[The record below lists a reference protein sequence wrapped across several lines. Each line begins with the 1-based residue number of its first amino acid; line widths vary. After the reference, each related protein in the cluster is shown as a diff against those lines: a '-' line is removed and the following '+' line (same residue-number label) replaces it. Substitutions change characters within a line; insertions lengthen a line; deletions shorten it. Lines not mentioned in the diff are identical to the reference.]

1 MEMKTTSIMQIVS
14 GFQPDVDGMGDFSRR
29 LGASLWSRHSIKSHF
44 VVYRRPEKRLD
55 ASLIFPNSIS
65 YPPTPTPSSL
75 LTHMRDVKAKC
86 NFDTV
91 LLHYGPYAYSQI
103 GRPKNFIEAI
113 RSLSDVTNL
122 FVYFHELYA
131 SAKQPWRRVFW
142 TSREQQASVR
152 HLMAQARACVT
163 SNSEYVSKLE
173 RMNTR
178 SIPVL
183 KMPVF
188 SNVGEPQFLKPL
200 ALRAQQMVIFGQYGN
215 RARLYL
221 DHRDRLIDICES
233 LGINLIADV
242 GSHGASIPEHLAQ
255 ISVQRFGRLDDDPL
269 SSLLANSVAGVIGYW
284 PDVWEKSG
292 VMAAYQA
299 HAMIPILI
307 PLEQRRTPAPAFTPY
322 LLAEDINELDPKEG
336 LSNMK
341 MQSFADA
348 AHRYYIEHQSV
359 TCCTDTIAAH
369 IS

>member
-1 MEMKTTSIMQIVS
+1 MAMKTTSIVQIVS
-14 GFQPDVDGMGDFSRR
+14 GFQPDIDGMGDFSRR
-29 LGASLWSRHSIKSHF
+29 LGASLWSRHSIESHF
-44 VVYRRPEKRLD
+44 VVYRRPNKRLD

-65 YPPTPTPSSL
+65 YPPAPTPSSL
-75 LTHMRDVKAKC
+75 MTHMRDLKATR

-103 GRPKNFIEAI
+103 GRPKDFIKAI
-113 RSLSDVTNL
+113 QSLLEVKNL
-122 FVYFHELYA
+122 LVYFHELYA
-131 SAKQPWRRVFW
+131 SAKQPWRRAFW
-142 TSREQQASVR
+142 TSREQLTSVQQ
-152 HLMAQARACVT
+152 LMAQARTCIT

-178 SIPVL
+178 GIPIL

-200 ALRAQQMVIFGQYGN
+200 ALRAQQMVIFGQYRN
-215 RARLYL
+215 RVRLYL
-221 DHRDRLIDICES
+221 DHRDRLIEICKS
-233 LGINLIADV
+233 LGINVIADV

-255 ISVQRFGRLDDDPL
+255 VSVQSFGRLDDDRL
-269 SSLLANSVAGVIGYW
+269 SSMLANSVAGVIGYW

-307 PLEQRRTPAPAFTPY
+307 PLEKRRTPAPAFIPY
-322 LLAEDINELDPKEG
+322 LLAEDINGLDPKDA
-336 LSNMK
+336 LSNTK
-341 MQSFADA
+341 LQPFADA
-348 AHRYYIEHQSV
+348 AHRYYMEHQSV
-359 TCCTDTIAAH
+359 TCCTDAIAAH